1 MSSTGSVTKLIA
13 RVKAGDAAAAQE
25 LLARYFRRL
34 LGVARTKLRGKYLG
48 AADEEDVVQSALVG
62 FFLGTEK
69 GQYSQL
75 HDRDDLWHLLVKIT
89 TRKAQKLVRHDEAQK
104 RKRAPSP
111 GSAEAVA
118 GDARALEVVDP
129 KAAPDVEMLAAE
141 EIERLLGLLG
151 DSQLRSIA
159 VWKWE
164 DYTNEEIA
172 AMLGCTTRTI
182 ERKLNVIQAFWSQEN
197 HDEC

>member
-1 MSSTGSVTKLIA
+1 VSSTGSITKLIG

-34 LGVARTKLRGKYLG
+34 LGVARAKLHGKYLG

-62 FFLGTEK
+62 FFLGAEK
-69 GQYSQL
+69 GQYTEL

-89 TRKAQKLVRHDEAQK
+89 IRKAQKLVKHDEAQK
-104 RKRAPSP
+104 RTGAP
-111 GSAEAVA
+111 GCAEAGA
-118 GDARALEVVDP
+118 GGSDALEVVDP
-129 KAAPDVEMLAAE
+129 RAGPDLEVLAGE

-172 AMLGCTTRTI
+172 AMLDCTTRTI
-182 ERKLNVIQAFWSQEN
+182 ERKLNVIRTIWAEEN
-197 HDEC
+197 PA

>member
-1 MSSTGSVTKLIA
+1 MSSGSVTKLIG

-25 LLARYFRRL
+25 LLGRYFRRL
-34 LGVARTKLRGKYLG
+34 LGVARVRLHGKYLG

-62 FFLGTEK
+62 FFLGAEK
-69 GQYSQL
+69 GQFSQL

-89 TRKAQKLVRHDEAQK
+89 THKAHKLAKHDEAQK
-104 RKRAPSP
+104 RKPGGCPGAAPAAA
-111 GSAEAVA
+111 GS
-118 GDARALEVVDP
+118 LEVVDP
-129 KAAPDVEMLAAE
+129 KAAPDVEVLAEE

-159 VWKWE
+159 VMKWQ

-182 ERKLNVIQAFWSQEN
+182 ERKLRLIRTLWAEEN
-197 HDEC
+197 PA